1 MTDYKIPFAT
11 SQPARTLQVTV
22 VQALDVSGASSS
34 RLNFPPPP
42 ISICRPQPMLV
53 TETRVTVCLLL
64 LAGGKVSH
72 LAQRSGAGSRD
83 TSHAR
88 THTHSMQHGGSDSD
102 SDRNSDTVTLQCHII
117 SRYTCKC
124 DVTLELI
131 PVDITTAV
139 PADRPGYCA
148 TNRNC
153 SWSINVTAAITNSF
167 ALASTV

>member
-72 LAQRSGAGSRD
+72 LAQRSRAGSRD
-83 TSHAR
+83 SSHAR
-88 THTHSMQHGGSDSD
+88 THRHTACSMAAVTVTVTE
-102 SDRNSDTVTLQCHII
+102 TVTLLLYSVTSFHDTHVNVTSHWSWFLWTSQQQC
-117 SRYTCKC
+117 
-124 DVTLELI
+124 LLI
-131 PVDITTAV
+131 GQATVRRIATAV
-139 PADRPGYCA
+139 GQ
-148 TNRNC
+148 
-153 SWSINVTAAITNSF
+153 
-167 ALASTV
+167 